1 MSPFIQHLGF
11 ILLGGVFVWAGLE
24 HFLRFRTITAQLG
37 EQGFPAPIPLLAA
50 GSLLE
55 VAAGLCV
62 VLGFYR
68 PYAAAAL
75 VGFTIAAS
83 ALALN
88 FWRYSGPQRQG
99 LRSAFIINFAVV
111 GGLILAMTM
120 EP

>member
-1 MSPFIQHLGF
+1 MNLPLQHFGF

-24 HFLRFRTITAQLG
+24 HFLRFRALAGQLG
-37 EQGFPAPIPLLAA
+37 EHGFPAPGPLLAA

-55 VAAGLCV
+55 VTAGLCV
-62 VLGFYR
+62 VLGFHR
-68 PYAAAAL
+68 SYAAAAL
-75 VGFTIAAS
+75 IVFTVAAS

-111 GGLILAMTM
+111 GGLLLAMAC
-120 EP
+120 